1 MFLSRI
7 LQVQKIGVFFLY
19 VFLRINLMFGCLGS
33 KIERQ
38 LRGPEPEDLF
48 ARVFTYKN
56 AFWKLFL
63 VFLIVFCYI
72 SDYPSRACAPGNDF
86 VNLSRAL
93 GAGRF
98 VPMLCMCF

>member
-19 VFLRINLMFGCLGS
+19 VFLRIFMLFGCLGS

-56 AFWKLFL
+56 VFFHFFL
-63 VFLIVFCYI
+63 VFLIVFLI
-72 SDYPSRACAPGNDF
+72 FLITLHVRARRGMILLTPLVC
-86 VNLSRAL
+86 
-93 GAGRF
+93 
-98 VPMLCMCF
+98 